1 MLLFRRKHRGVELT
15 VEGEELFKTLAVSFF
30 KVSQCLQS
38 IQEKYDGNRVTV
50 GSTSAVASLWLSP
63 TVVRFWRAHPDV
75 DVNQSIQEAEFLFSA
90 PEIDLYIRYGKD
102 PDPAAIQTALFRDQ
116 LAPVGDRRLAERL
129 ADCSLESLA
138 QERLIHLETDCNNW
152 PTWHDWFRK
161 LGYEGRIAPGI
172 RVNNYSVVRRRMGG
186 IPGWLRLITPLST
199 SQLFP
204 ISHHVMPHR
213 ARHLSRP
220 DSEPSGV
227 LKLKTGSSPKL
238 ETPKFAHLS

>member
-1 MLLFRRKHRGVELT
+1 
-15 VEGEELFKTLAVSFF
+15 
-30 KVSQCLQS
+30 
-38 IQEKYDGNRVTV
+38 
-50 GSTSAVASLWLSP
+50 
-63 TVVRFWRAHPDV
+63 V

-138 QERLIHLETDCNNW
+138 QERLIHLETDGNNW

-172 RVNNYSVVRRRMGG
+172 RVNNYSVALQVAQDGAG
-186 IPGWLRLITPLST
+186 IALGWLRLITPLLST

-204 ISHHVMPHR
+204 ISHHVMPAPQR
-213 ARHLSRP
+213 FHLVGRP
-220 DSEPSGV
+220 DSELSEAA
-227 LKLKTGSSPKL
+227 LKLKNWIIAEVGNGSDEIRSSEAELFP
-238 ETPKFAHLS
+238 H